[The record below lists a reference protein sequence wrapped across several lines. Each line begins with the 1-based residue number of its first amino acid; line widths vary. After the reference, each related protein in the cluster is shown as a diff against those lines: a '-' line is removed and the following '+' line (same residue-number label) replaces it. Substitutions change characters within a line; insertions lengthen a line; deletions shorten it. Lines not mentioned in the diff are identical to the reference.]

1 MPQVALLVI
10 AKQPLAGRVKTRL
23 TPPLEPAEAA
33 LLAGAA
39 LRDTIDVVAQTPA
52 SRRVLVFEGSADE
65 WRAPG
70 FEIIPQRG
78 EDFGERLQAAFEDVG
93 EPALLVG
100 MDTPQLTPMLLHH
113 AALALADARVDAVL
127 GPTFDGGYWCVGFSD
142 PVPGAF
148 NGVPMSRHNTY
159 TRQRQRFAQLQLRVD
174 ERPRLR
180 DVDTIADAHGVA
192 ALAPRSRF
200 ARTLASL
207 T

>member
-23 TPPLEPAEAA
+23 TPPLRPSQAA
-33 LLAGAA
+33 MLAGAA

-52 SRRVLVFEGSADE
+52 ARRVLVFDGCADE

-70 FEIIPQRG
+70 FEVIAQRG
-78 EDFGERLQAAFEDVG
+78 DDFGERLQSAFEDVG

-100 MDTPQLTPMLLHH
+100 MDTPQLTPALLHD
-113 AALALADARVDAVL
+113 AALAVADARVDAVL
-127 GPTFDGGYWCVGFSD
+127 GPTFDGGYWCVGFRD
-142 PVPGAF
+142 RVAGAF
-148 NGVPMSRHNTY
+148 SGVPMSRHDTY
-159 TRQRQRFAQLQLRVD
+159 ARQRDRFAQLRLRVD

-192 ALAPRSRF
+192 AVAFGTRF
-200 ARTLASL
+200 AQTLASM